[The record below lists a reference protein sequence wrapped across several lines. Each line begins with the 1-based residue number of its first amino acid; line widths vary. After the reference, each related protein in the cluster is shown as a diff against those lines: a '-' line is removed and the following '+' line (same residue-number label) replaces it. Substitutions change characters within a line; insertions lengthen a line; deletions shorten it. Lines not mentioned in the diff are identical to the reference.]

1 MSNKRNKSK
10 ANVLEEFSNY
20 EVMKELKDRQRNYS
34 RQERSRKTKARGSI
48 SSKNTTSVR
57 RGIGSFSTKALI
69 NHAKKRAKLIYGVDD
84 RKDYYELESKQKQEC
99 DGVVSLFDRS
109 NIQEDG
115 NGQSTLRTEKFADA
129 YGLCEQE
136 TFRKQP
142 VGAFC
147 SGFLVAQDI
156 VATAGHCV
164 DSTNVTDVCFVFGYR
179 MDKSNQAQTSISNS
193 EIYRGKEI
201 IGRKLEDSTGSDW
214 CLVRLE
220 RPVNNHEVFNLRR
233 SGKIENGEKVHVIGH
248 PCGLPLKYAG
258 GAWVRGNEDE
268 AYFVANLDTY
278 GGNSGSC
285 VIGDETGQVEGIL
298 VRGDTDFVSADGCNV
313 SNVCPTTGC
322 RGEDITR
329 ATEFEDL
336 IPE

>member
-1 MSNKRNKSK
+1 MSKKGENPSENG
-10 ANVLEEFSNY
+10 LEEFSTY

-34 RQERSRKTKARGSI
+34 RQERSRQTKGMEFT
-48 SSKNTTSVR
+48 SSKTISTR
-57 RGIGSFSTKALI
+57 KGIRSYSTKDLI
-69 NHAKKRAKLIYGVDD
+69 NYAKKRGRLIYGVDD
-84 RKDYYELESKQKQEC
+84 RKDYYELESDQKQEC
-99 DGVVSLFDRS
+99 DGVVSLFEKSD
-109 NIQEDG
+109 IQEDG
-115 NGQSTLRTEKFADA
+115 DGKSRIQTSVFAEA

-136 TFRKQP
+136 IFRDQP

-147 SGFLVAQDI
+147 SGFLVAEDI

-164 DSTNVTDVCFVFGYR
+164 DKNNVTDVCFVFGYR
-179 MDKSNQAQTSISNS
+179 MNKSNQAQTSISS
-193 EIYRGKEI
+193 SDIYRGKEI
-201 IGRKLEDSTGSDW
+201 IGRKLEAGNGSDW
-214 CLVRLE
+214 CLVRLD
-220 RPVNNHEVFNLRR
+220 RPVVNHKIFNLRR

-258 GAWVRGNEDE
+258 GAWVRSNEDD

-285 VIGDETGQVEGIL
+285 VIADKTGQVEGIL
-298 VRGDTDFVSADGCNV
+298 VRGDTDFVPADGCNV

-329 ATEFEDL
+329 TTEFADL
-336 IPE
+336 VPE

>member
-1 MSNKRNKSK
+1 M
-10 ANVLEEFSNY
+10 
-20 EVMKELKDRQRNYS
+20 
-34 RQERSRKTKARGSI
+34 
-48 SSKNTTSVR
+48 TSTR
-57 RGIGSFSTKALI
+57 RGIRSYSTRALI
-69 NHAKKRAKLIYGVDD
+69 DYAKKRVKLIYGVDD
-84 RKDYYELESKQKQEC
+84 RKDYYELESEQKQEC
-99 DGVVSLFDRS
+99 DGVVSLFEKSD
-109 NIQEDG
+109 IQEDESG
-115 NGQSTLRTEKFADA
+115 KSRIQTSKFAEA
-129 YGLCEQE
+129 YDLCEQE
-136 TFRKQP
+136 IFRNQP

-164 DSTNVTDVCFVFGYR
+164 NKTNVTDVCFVFGYR
-179 MDKSNQAQTSISNS
+179 MDKSNQAQTSISSS

-201 IGRKLEDSTGSDW
+201 IGRKLEDGNGSDW
-214 CLVRLE
+214 CLVRLD
-220 RPVNNHEVFNLRR
+220 RPVDNHKIFDLRR

-258 GAWVRGNEDE
+258 GAWVRDNEDD

-285 VIGDETGQVEGIL
+285 VLSDKTGKVEGIL

-322 RGEDITR
+322 RGEDVTR
-329 ATEFEDL
+329 TTEFADL
-336 IPE
+336 VPEQ